1 MTARVV
7 YIGDR
12 LMAGGFVLSG
22 ARVFNPQAEADA
34 VWNSF
39 IKAREDADLILI
51 SETYARLISERLE
64 RYQQQTAIPPVLKL
78 PETGKNTSPVRATIQ
93 AAKTSLGISG

>member
-7 YIGDR
+7 YIGDS
-12 LMAGGFVLSG
+12 LMASGFVLSG
-22 ARVFNPQAEADA
+22 ARVFKPQAEADA
-34 VWNSF
+34 VWGSF
-39 IKAREDADLILI
+39 LEASEDADLIMI
-51 SETYARLISERLE
+51 SETYARLVSARLE
-64 RYQQQTAIPPVLKL
+64 RYQQKTAIPPVLKL